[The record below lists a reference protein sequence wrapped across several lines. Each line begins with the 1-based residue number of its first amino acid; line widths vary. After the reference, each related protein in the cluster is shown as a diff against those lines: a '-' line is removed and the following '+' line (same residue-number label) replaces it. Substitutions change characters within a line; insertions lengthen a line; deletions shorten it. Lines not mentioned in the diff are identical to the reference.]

1 MVSPMKKLSWLLCLI
16 FVVSLLAGCGAESSN
31 DTTRA
36 EPTAEAT
43 EEKTTEKAA
52 DVTITI
58 KKDAVV
64 EVDDFIQNMESFG
77 AEVKNEEDDDSLF
90 FTFSSDEYKKL
101 LDAKKK
107 ECIDNFKGFENDPD
121 NYVEKIEYDDNFRN
135 ITISVNK
142 ELYDVVDSTVGEYAV
157 AANALAYQMYIN
169 ENQHT
174 NVSIVYTGTED
185 VISTFS
191 LPVNFSVE

>member
-1 MVSPMKKLSWLLCLI
+1 MKKLSLLLCLGL
-16 FVVSLLAGCGAESSN
+16 VVCLFAGCSTESGN
-31 DTTRA
+31 DTTT
-36 EPTAEAT
+36 EPTVEAT
-43 EEKTTEKAA
+43 EEKVS
-52 DVTITI
+52 DVTISI
-58 KKDAVV
+58 KKDSVV
-64 EVDDFIQNMESFG
+64 EVEDFIQDMKSFG

-90 FTFSSDEYKKL
+90 FTFSNEEHKKL

-157 AANALAYQMYIN
+157 AANALAYQLYIN
-169 ENQHT
+169 ENQYT
-174 NVSIVYTGTED
+174 NVSIVYTGSEE
-185 VISTFS
+185 VISSFS
-191 LPVNFSVE
+191 LPVNINIK